1 MKKLRITFICCC
13 IILLAFQAAACQI
26 GGQSVAHSG
35 WQYGGQSGLGSGA
48 QEYLRIHVRANSNS
62 EKDQAVKYEIRDLI
76 VNCLA
81 KAVSSA
87 STKSEAIAAVK
98 QSESAVNGLIEAHL
112 KSKGFNYGS
121 KILIKNESFPT
132 RVYGDGELVLEAG
145 YYDAV
150 IVELGKAEG
159 ENWWCVVYPPL
170 CFTKGEN
177 VTYRSKIYELIK
189 GYGKK

>member
-13 IILLAFQAAACQI
+13 IILLALQASACE
-26 GGQSVAHSG
+26 SA
-35 WQYGGQSGLGSGA
+35 GSKST
-48 QEYLRIHVRANSNS
+48 QEYLRIHIRANSNS
-62 EKDQAVKYEIRDLI
+62 QSDQAVKYEIRDLV
-76 VNCLA
+76 VNYLA

-87 STKSEAIAAVK
+87 STKKEALTAVK
-98 QSESAVNGLIEAHL
+98 NSESAVNGLIEAHL
-112 KSKGFNYGS
+112 KSKSFNYGS
-121 KILIKNESFPT
+121 KIVIKNESFPT

-150 IVELGKAEG
+150 IIELGKAEG

>member
-13 IILLAFQAAACQI
+13 IILLAFQAAACQT
-26 GGQSVAHSG
+26 GGQSVAKNAARN
-35 WQYGGQSGLGSGA
+35 GLQSGA

-87 STKSEAIAAVK
+87 SSKSEAIAAVK
-98 QSESAVNGLIEAHL
+98 KCESAVNGLIEAHL